1 MTAPGPA
8 ARGNERKSKFGTA
21 EIKAR
26 IEALF
31 DARTPHTHK
40 DRYDNRDRDKK
51 EP

>member
-1 MTAPGPA
+1 MTAPGIA
-8 ARGNERKSKFGTA
+8 DRGNKRDSKFGTA

-31 DARTPHTHK
+31 DARTPHAPK
-40 DRYDNRDRDKK
+40 DRYDNRDRDEK

>member
-1 MTAPGPA
+1 MPAPGIA
-8 ARGNERKSKFGTA
+8 DRRNEGESKFGTA

-31 DARTPHTHK
+31 DARTSHAHK
-40 DRYDNRDRDKK
+40 DRYDNHDRDEK

>member
-1 MTAPGPA
+1 MTASGIVD
-8 ARGNERKSKFGTA
+8 RRDERESKFGTA

-31 DARTPHTHK
+31 DARTPLAHK
-40 DRYDNRDRDKK
+40 DRHDNRDRDEK

>member
-1 MTAPGPA
+1 MTAPGIA
-8 ARGNERKSKFGTA
+8 DRRNERESNFGTA

-31 DARTPHTHK
+31 DARTPLAGK
-40 DRYDNRDRDKK
+40 DRHGNRDRDEK